1 MEIPFFQVDAFTDVP
16 FKGNPAAVCIT
27 DEALPETIMQQIAAE
42 NNLAETAFVSRD
54 KDDFKL
60 RWFTPVTEVPL
71 CGHATLAT
79 AHILWQQGLVAPQ
92 QEIRFDTQSG
102 WLTTARDGDWITL
115 DFPSFTGYA
124 VQLPQEIREIL
135 GVSPLHTEYVF
146 NRFVVELATEAEV
159 YNASPDFSRLAAH
172 PKVVIT
178 ARADEGSEFDFISRF
193 FAPCIGINEDPVTGS
208 AHCCLAP
215 YWAAKLGKQEMLAY
229 QASARGGIMKVKVN
243 GDRVLISGQAVTL
256 IKGTYT
262 LNPQRYASTVL
273 HRSRVH

>member
-42 NNLAETAFVSRD
+42 NNLAETAFVSRSED
-54 KDDFKL
+54 GFNL

-79 AHILWQQGLVAPQ
+79 AHILWQQDFVPPQ

-102 WLTTARDGDWITL
+102 LLSAARDGDWITL
-115 DFPSFTGYA
+115 DFPSLSGHA
-124 VQLPQEIREIL
+124 VQLPQEMKEIL
-135 GVSPLHTEYVF
+135 GVTPVHTLDVF
-146 NRFVVELATEAEV
+146 NRYLVEVASEAEV
-159 YNASPDFSRLAAH
+159 YDASPDFFRLARH
-172 PKVVIT
+172 PKVIIT
-178 ARADEGSEFDFISRF
+178 ARAGEGSEFDFISRF

-215 YWAAKLGKQEMLAY
+215 YWSAKLGKQEMLAY
-229 QASARGGIMKVKVN
+229 QASARGGVMKVKVN
-243 GDRVLISGQAVTL
+243 GGRILMSGQAVTV
-256 IKGTYT
+256 IKGSYT
-262 LNPQRYASTVL
+262 LNPQLYAGAIL
-273 HRSRVH
+273 HHTRVH

>member
-1 MEIPFFQVDAFTDVP
+1 MEIPFFQVDAFTDQP

-27 DEALPETIMQQIAAE
+27 DQALPEIIMQQIAAE

-54 KDDFKL
+54 QDNFKL

-79 AHILWQQGLVAPQ
+79 AHILWQQGLAAPQ

-102 WLTTARDGDWITL
+102 WLTAARNEDWITL
-115 DFPSFTGYA
+115 DFPSFTGHD
-124 VQLPQEIREIL
+124 VQLPQEIKEIL
-135 GVSPLHTEYVF
+135 GVTPVHTVYVF
-146 NRFVVELATEAEV
+146 NRFLVEVATEAEV
-159 YNASPDFSRLAAH
+159 YNASPDFARLARH

-178 ARADEGSEFDFISRF
+178 ARAEKGSEFDFISRF

-215 YWAAKLGKQEMLAY
+215 YWSAKLGKQEMLAY
-229 QASARGGIMKVKVN
+229 QASARGGIVKVKVE
-243 GDRVLISGQAVTL
+243 GDRTFMSGQAVTL
-256 IKGTYT
+256 IKGVYT
-262 LNPQRYASTVL
+262 LNPQ
-273 HRSRVH
+273 

>member
-159 YNASPDFSRLAAH
+159 YNANPDFSRLAAH

-178 ARADEGSEFDFISRF
+178 ARADKGSEFDFISRF

-243 GDRVLISGQAVTL
+243 GDRVLMSGQAVTL

>member
-79 AHILWQQGLVAPQ
+79 AHILWQQGLVTPQ

-124 VQLPQEIREIL
+124 VQLPQGIREIL

-243 GDRVLISGQAVTL
+243 GDRILMSGQAVTL

-262 LNPQRYASTVL
+262 LNPQLYASTVL

>member
-79 AHILWQQGLVAPQ
+79 AHILWQQGLVTPQ

-243 GDRVLISGQAVTL
+243 GDRILMSGQAVIL

-262 LNPQRYASTVL
+262 LNPQLYASTVL

>member
-1 MEIPFFQVDAFTDVP
+1 MEIPFFQVDAFTDQP

-27 DEALPETIMQQIAAE
+27 DNALPETIMQQIAAE
-42 NNLAETAFVSRD
+42 NNLAETAFVSRG
-54 KDDFKL
+54 KDDFNL

-79 AHILWQQGLVAPQ
+79 AHILWQEGLAAPQ
-92 QEIRFDTQSG
+92 QDIRFDTQSG
-102 WLTTARDGDWITL
+102 WLTAARNGDWITL
-115 DFPSFTGYA
+115 DFPSFTGHA

-146 NRFVVELATEAEV
+146 NRFLVEVATEAEV
-159 YNASPDFSRLAAH
+159 YNASPDFFRLAAH

-178 ARADEGSEFDFISRF
+178 ARADKGSEFDFISRF

-215 YWAAKLGKQEMLAY
+215 YWAAKLGKSEMLAY
-229 QASARGGIMKVKVN
+229 QASARGGVMKVKVE
-243 GDRVLISGQAVTL
+243 GDRTLMSGQAVTV

-262 LNPQRYASTVL
+262 LNPQLYASSVL
-273 HRSRVH
+273 HHSRVH